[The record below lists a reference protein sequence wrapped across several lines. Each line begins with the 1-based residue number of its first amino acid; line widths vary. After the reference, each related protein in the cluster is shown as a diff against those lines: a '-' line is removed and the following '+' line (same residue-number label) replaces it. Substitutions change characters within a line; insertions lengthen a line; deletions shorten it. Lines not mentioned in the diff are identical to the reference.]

1 MRNLEEGAQL
11 AGRYTLIR
19 RLGAGGMAESWLAS
33 DRLSETSIVLKFAR
47 QGVTEADAGALLKRE
62 WQVGSRLMHANIVRT
77 FEFHDE
83 PDGAYFGLQYV
94 GETDI
99 GVTARGEPADSLR
112 PLAMI
117 ADALRYAHGK
127 GIVHRDVKAAN
138 ILLDSRG
145 VPYLIDFGVAAPAG
159 SDQMGVSGSLVAQS
173 LGQAAGA
180 PATPADDIYALGV
193 LMHELLTGLPP
204 ASPGLAQV
212 DGATIPDAVRQL
224 LTEMLARDSRLR
236 PDAESVAQRIAG
248 AGFPPGP
255 APARYVGGA
264 ATGAEIV
271 ETVNVAPTRLA
282 GGKPAPAPGARQDDG
297 KGIPPRLL
305 YGGLGVALTLLL
317 VVIFVLPMLVDDDV
331 SEPQAVP
338 LVAEPASAPTETIT
352 EETLPEPAQQRTAA
366 PSDASFSE
374 NVADQIGLK
383 ADTDIALGDLLS
395 QLERLRYR
403 AIERWGG
410 QPYLDAVDVYAEG
423 DQAYVDKNYRLA
435 GEKYREASRMLEPF
449 FDRID
454 EVFEETLAAAKAAF
468 EAGDPSESVRLFDLA
483 ASITPGNREAEAG
496 LARARNLASVL
507 SLVDQGEEFEKN
519 LEFDAARQAF
529 ERALELDAAWTP
541 AADGLDRV
549 RAAVLDLT
557 FEQRMT
563 EGFDALADGDFAT
576 ARAAFNSAK
585 GLKPASSQP
594 VDGLLQVDQEARL
607 FEIRRLENEAR
618 SLDAE
623 EQWESSVVT
632 YQDIL
637 KIDPD
642 LQFAQEGLRQAR
654 TRSALHARLKALIDD
669 PDSLSDDVTMQNA
682 TKLLLDVA
690 RIDPQGPRLIDQKNE
705 LSRLLKRAATPLRVQ
720 LLSDNMTSVSIYKVG
735 RFGSFATRELELR
748 PGNYVAVGI
757 RPGYR
762 DVRIEFRVAPEVEM
776 QPIVVQCE
784 EPI

>member
-1 MRNLEEGAQL
+1 MRILEEGAQL

-19 RLGAGGMAESWLAS
+19 RLGTGGMAESWLAS
-33 DRLSETSIVLKFAR
+33 DRLSETRIVLKFSR
-47 QGVTEADAGALLKRE
+47 PGVAGADQWLKRE
-62 WQVGSRLMHANIVRT
+62 WQVGSRLMHPNIVRT
-77 FEFHDE
+77 FEFHDDPE
-83 PDGAYFGLQYV
+83 GAYFGLQYV
-94 GETDI
+94 GESAI
-99 GVTARGEPADSLR
+99 GVTARGEPADCLR

-127 GIVHRDVKAAN
+127 GIVHRDIKAAN

-145 VPYLIDFGVAAPAG
+145 VPYLIDFGVAAPEG
-159 SDQMGVSGSLVAQS
+159 SDQMGASGSPVAQ
-173 LGQAAGA
+173 GPDQAAGA
-180 PATPADDIYALGV
+180 AATPADDIYALGV
-193 LMHELLTGLPP
+193 LMHELLTGNPP
-204 ASPGLAQV
+204 ASAEQVQVSGAAIPG
-212 DGATIPDAVRQL
+212 AVREL
-224 LTEMLARDSRLR
+224 LLEMLAPDASSR
-236 PDAESVAQRIAG
+236 PDAESVALKIAN

-255 APARYVGGA
+255 APALYVGGEVGG
-264 ATGAEIV
+264 TEVV
-271 ETVNVAPTRLA
+271 ETVDVLATRVSSRRT
-282 GGKPAPAPGARQDDG
+282 APAPPQDHG

-305 YGGLGVALTLLL
+305 YGGLGAALTLLL
-317 VVIFVLPMLVDDDV
+317 IVVFVLPMLVREEASTPSPD
-331 SEPQAVP
+331 P
-338 LVAEPASAPTETIT
+338 LVVETGPPSPVSTTGESMPEEPEQP
-352 EETLPEPAQQRTAA
+352 RRAA
-366 PSDASFSE
+366 PSDTSFSE
-374 NVADQIGLK
+374 NITDQVGLK
-383 ADTDIALGDLLS
+383 ADTDVALGDLLS

-454 EVFEETLAAAKAAF
+454 EVFEETLAAARAAF

-496 LARARNLASVL
+496 LARAGNLASVL
-507 SLVDQGEEFEKN
+507 SLVDQGQQFEKD

-529 ERALELDAAWTP
+529 ERALELDAAWEP

-549 RAAVLDLT
+549 RAAILDLT

-563 EGFDALADGDFAT
+563 EGFDALLDGDFAT
-576 ARAAFNSAK
+576 ARAAFNSARD
-585 GLKPASSQP
+585 LKPGSSLP

-607 FEIRRLENEAR
+607 FEIRRLEGEAR
-618 SLDAE
+618 SLDAA
-623 EQWESSVVT
+623 EQWETSVGT

-642 LQFAQEGLRQAR
+642 LQFAQDGLRQAR
-654 TRSALHARLKALIDD
+654 ARSALHARLKELIDD
-669 PDSLSDDVTMQNA
+669 PDSLADDVTMQNA

-690 RIDPQGPRLIDQKNE
+690 RIDPHGPRLTEQKDE

-720 LLSDNMTSVSIYKVG
+720 LLSDNATNVSIYKVG
-735 RFGSFATRELELR
+735 RFGSFAARDLELR
-748 PGNYVAVGI
+748 PGTYVAVGI

-784 EPI
+784 EAI

>member
-19 RLGAGGMAESWLAS
+19 RLGVGGMAESWLAS

-47 QGVTEADAGALLKRE
+47 QGAGEANAGALLKRE
-62 WQVGSRLMHANIVRT
+62 WQTGSRLMHANIVRT
-77 FEFHDE
+77 FEYHDD

-127 GIVHRDVKAAN
+127 GIVHRDIKAAN
-138 ILLDSRG
+138 VLLDRRG

-159 SDQMGVSGSLVAQS
+159 SDRMGTSGSPVAQS
-173 LGQAAGA
+173 PDQAAGE

-193 LMHELLTGLPP
+193 LLHELLAGHPP
-204 ASPGLAQV
+204 AASGQV
-212 DGATIPDAVRQL
+212 HIGGAVVPDAVHEL
-224 LTEMLARDSRLR
+224 LSEMLAPDSRSR
-236 PDAESVAQRIAG
+236 PDAESVARRLEN

-264 ATGAEIV
+264 VTGAEV
-271 ETVNVAPTRLA
+271 VASVDVAATRLS
-282 GGKPAPAPGARQDDG
+282 GGKLEPAPRVRSGDI
-297 KGIPPRLL
+297 KGIPPGLL

-317 VVIFVLPMLVDDDV
+317 VVLFVLPMLVDR
-331 SEPQAVP
+331 EA
-338 LVAEPASAPTETIT
+338 TETATGPLGADPELPPPETMT
-352 EETLPEPAQQRTAA
+352 EETLREPEPGRTTA

-374 NVADQIGLK
+374 NVMDQVGLK
-383 ADTDIALGDLLS
+383 AETDIALGDLLS

-410 QPYLDAVDVYAEG
+410 QPYLDAVDVYAGG
-423 DQAYVDKNYRLA
+423 DDAYVDKNYRLA

-449 FDRID
+449 FGRID
-454 EVFEETLAAAKAAF
+454 EVFEETLAAAKAAM

-483 ASITPGNREAEAG
+483 ASITPGNRDAEAG

-507 SLVDQGEEFEKN
+507 SLVDQGEQFEKN
-519 LEFDAARQAF
+519 LEYDAARRAF
-529 ERALELDAAWTP
+529 ESALDLDAAWAP
-541 AADGLDRV
+541 AAAGLDRV

-576 ARAAFNSAK
+576 ARAAFNSAR
-585 GLKPASSQP
+585 GLKPDSSQP

-607 FEIRRLENEAR
+607 FEIRRLEDEAR
-618 SLDAE
+618 SLDAA
-623 EQWESSVVT
+623 EQWETAAVT

-654 TRSALHARLKALIDD
+654 VRSALHARLQGLIDD
-669 PDSLSDDVTMQNA
+669 PDSLADDVTMQNA
-682 TKLLLDVA
+682 TKLLLDIT
-690 RIDPQGPRLIDQKNE
+690 RIDPQGPRLSDQKNE

-720 LLSDNMTSVSIYKVG
+720 LLSDNMTNVSIYKVG
-735 RFGSFATRELELR
+735 RFGNFATRELELR
-748 PGNYVAVGI
+748 PGTYVAVGI

-776 QPIVVQCE
+776 RPIVVQCE
-784 EPI
+784 EAI